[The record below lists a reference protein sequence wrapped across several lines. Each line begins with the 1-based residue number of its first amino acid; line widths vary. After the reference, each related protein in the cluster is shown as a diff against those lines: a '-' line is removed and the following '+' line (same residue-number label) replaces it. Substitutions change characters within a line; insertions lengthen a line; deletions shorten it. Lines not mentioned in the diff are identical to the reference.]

1 MYLFK
6 KAKDSIVNSLQYDK
20 ASPLMRL
27 SGVCKGILRAT
38 FLVSF
43 ALLSLTV
50 LAMYLERNFF
60 ANRDL
65 LKALAVESLILCLLS
80 LTILRRKS
88 GTYIYAKVEMYP
100 FSFKDLIDVSLAT
113 GTVTISVL
121 DILLCYL
128 CLIVAFFT
136 FLTGLFS
143 LYVCLDNPHMKDH
156 ENISLFSMQFAS
168 VSYIGLYAITQ
179 FCAFKSMPYH
189 PVEYLGYIVKN
200 IMEDIFCVVK
210 KAWKFI
216 Y

>member
-1 MYLFK
+1 MYLFH
-6 KAKDSIVNSLQYDK
+6 KAKDSLVNSLQYDK
-20 ASPLMRL
+20 GSPLMRL
-27 SGVCKGILRAT
+27 TSVCKGILRAT

-43 ALLSLTV
+43 ALLLLTV
-50 LAMYLERNFF
+50 STLYFERTLF

-65 LKALAVESLILCLLS
+65 LQTLAGASLLLCLLS

-88 GTYIYAKVEMYP
+88 GAYIYAKVEMYP

-121 DILLCYL
+121 DIFLCYL

-136 FLTGLFS
+136 FLTALFS
-143 LYVCLDNPHMKDH
+143 LYVCLDSPHMKDN
-156 ENISLFSMQFAS
+156 ENISLFSMQFTS

-179 FCAFKSMPYH
+179 FCTFKSMPYH

-216 Y
+216 C

>member
-20 ASPLMRL
+20 GSPLMRL
-27 SGVCKGILRAT
+27 QGVCKGILRAT

-50 LAMYLERNFF
+50 STLYFERNFF
-60 ANRDL
+60 INRDL
-65 LKALAVESLILCLLS
+65 LQTLAVTSLLLCLLS
-80 LTILRRKS
+80 LIILRRKN
-88 GTYIYAKVEMYP
+88 GTYIYAKVEMHP

-128 CLIVAFFT
+128 CLIVVFFT
-136 FLTGLFS
+136 FLTALFS
-143 LYVCLDNPHMKDH
+143 LYVCLDNPHMKDNQ
-156 ENISLFSMQFAS
+156 NISLFSMQFTS
-168 VSYIGLYAITQ
+168 VSYIGLYLITQ

-189 PVEYLGYIVKN
+189 PVEYLAYIVKN
-200 IMEDIFCVVK
+200 IMEDIFCVGK

>member
-20 ASPLMRL
+20 GSPLIRL
-27 SGVCKGILRAT
+27 QSVCKGILWAT

-50 LAMYLERNFF
+50 LTMYFDRTFF
-60 ANRDL
+60 VNRDL
-65 LKALAVESLILCLLS
+65 LQILAVASFLLCLLS

-100 FSFKDLIDVSLAT
+100 FSFKDLIDVSLVT

-121 DILLCYL
+121 DIFLCYL
-128 CLIVAFFT
+128 FLIVVFLT
-136 FLTGLFS
+136 FLTALFS
-143 LYVCLDNPHMKDH
+143 LYVCLDNPHMKDN
-156 ENISLFSMQFAS
+156 ENISLFSTQFTS

-200 IMEDIFCVVK
+200 ILEDIFCVVK

>member
-20 ASPLMRL
+20 GSPLMRL
-27 SGVCKGILRAT
+27 QSVCKGILWST

-43 ALLSLTV
+43 ALLLLTV
-50 LAMYLERNFF
+50 LTMYFERTIFLNK
-60 ANRDL
+60 DL
-65 LKALAVESLILCLLS
+65 LQTLTVASFLLCLLS

-100 FSFKDLIDVSLAT
+100 FSFKDLIDVSLVT

-121 DILLCYL
+121 DIFLCYL
-128 CLIVAFFT
+128 FLIVIFFT
-136 FLTGLFS
+136 FLTALFS
-143 LYVCLDNPHMKDH
+143 LYVCLDNPSMKDN
-156 ENISLFSMQFAS
+156 ENISLFSIQFTS
-168 VSYIGLYAITQ
+168 ISYIGLYAITQ